1 MGGTES
7 MEALLC
13 IQLEEIDPHT
23 ILGKSAKPPSD
34 WSQSVAK
41 MQWACEKLET
51 FSNFCNATHQ
61 SHTAA
66 E

>member
-1 MGGTES
+1 MLRK
-7 MEALLC
+7 LLFKC
-13 IQLEEIDPHT
+13 
-23 ILGKSAKPPSD
+23 PSLLKCSGLQNVASLNKGSFRLD
-34 WSQSVAK
+34 LQSVAK